1 MSSFALSAYILMWPV
16 IVAIVLFVISR
27 AFFREWA
34 EARRNGEGM
43 I

>member
-1 MSSFALSAYILMWPV
+1 MTTIALTVYVLMWPV
-16 IVAIVLFVISR
+16 GVAAVLFVISR

-34 EARRNGEGM
+34 EARRKGEGM

>member
-1 MSSFALSAYILMWPV
+1 MTTIALTAYILMWPV
-16 IVAIVLFVISR
+16 IVAGVLFVISR

-34 EARRNGEGM
+34 EARRNGQDM

>member
-1 MSSFALSAYILMWPV
+1 MTVALSVYVLMWPV

-27 AFFREWA
+27 GFFLEWLD
-34 EARRNGEGM
+34 ARRNGQDM

>member
-1 MSSFALSAYILMWPV
+1 MTTVALSAYILMWPV
-16 IVAIVLFVISR
+16 VVAVVLFVISR

-34 EARRNGEGM
+34 EARRNGRGL